1 MFHVFI
7 KNILINYT
15 QWFCLI
21 SRIFF
26 KIPIVIFLL
35 LTACQ
40 ATTPPP
46 PKSSE
51 REETYLVEVAAIT
64 KQSLNKIDSYTGNV
78 IARRSV
84 RIFTQEAGKITA
96 LPYYEGDAVKS
107 GTMLVQLDDALLKA
121 QFNKAQA
128 SYQQTQVNTKRLRL
142 LGAKKLIAEEEMLRA
157 ETEEA
162 VAKADVEILTTRLG
176 YTTITA
182 PFNGILTAR
191 LVEIG
196 DIVTAN
202 THVATLI
209 DPNSLIVNVSLPE
222 LPFNQLK
229 LQDNATIHLD
239 ALGSQTWRGKVMRL
253 HPTLDAN
260 TRLGTVEISLNP
272 LPSGAKSGQFAK
284 VNFDTLLKPQIAI
297 PYTGLRRDREGEFVF
312 LVTENNQVKRQAV
325 HSGQRL
331 ANVVEIIEGLAEG
344 QKIVTRG
351 FLGLQAGKTVQIA
364 KP

>member
-1 MFHVFI
+1 MFHFST
-7 KNILINYT
+7 KAILINCKM
-15 QWFCLI
+15 WARFN
-21 SRIFF
+21 SKIFF
-26 KIPIVIFLL
+26 IQIITLLL

-51 REETYLVEVAAIT
+51 REETYLVEINTVT

-78 IARRSV
+78 TARRSV
-84 RIFTQEAGKITA
+84 RIFTQEAGKIMA
-96 LPYYEGDAVKS
+96 FPYYEGDAVKS
-107 GTMLVQLDDALLKA
+107 GAMLVQLDDALLKA

-128 SYQQTQVNTKRLRL
+128 TYQQTQVNTKRLRL
-142 LGAKKLIAEEEMLRA
+142 LGAKKLVADEEVLKA

-162 VAKADVEILTTRLG
+162 VAKADVEILTTRLS
-176 YTTITA
+176 YTAITA

-209 DPNSLIVNVSLPE
+209 DPNSLIINVSLPE
-222 LPFNQLK
+222 FPFNQLK
-229 LQDNATIHLD
+229 LQDNATIYLD
-239 ALGSQTWRGKVMRL
+239 ALGSQAWRGKVSRL
-253 HPTLDAN
+253 HPTLDTN
-260 TRLGTVEISLNP
+260 TRLGMVEISLNP

-284 VNFDTLLKPQIAI
+284 VSFDTLLKPQIAI

-312 LVTENNQVKRQAV
+312 LITENNQAKRQAV

-351 FLGLQAGKTVQIA
+351 FLGLQAGKTVQIV

>member
-1 MFHVFI
+1 MPYFFI
-7 KNILINYT
+7 THFLGHCRTQVHFVATKSYYIQILI
-15 QWFCLI
+15 
-21 SRIFF
+21 
-26 KIPIVIFLL
+26 L

-40 ATTPPP
+40 ATPPP
-46 PKSSE
+46 PSKPGE
-51 REETYLVEVAAIT
+51 REEIYLVEVTTVT
-64 KQSLNKIDSYTGNV
+64 KQSPNKVENYSGDV
-78 IARRSV
+78 MARRSV
-84 RIFTQEAGKITA
+84 RIFTQEAGKIMA
-96 LPYYEGDAVKS
+96 LPYYEGDSIKIGS
-107 GTMLVQLDDALLKA
+107 TLIQLDDALLKA

-128 SYQQTQVNTKRLRL
+128 AYQQTQINTKRLRL
-142 LGAKKLIAEEEMLRA
+142 LGAKKLVSEEEILKA
-157 ETEEA
+157 ETEEII
-162 VAKADVEILTTRLG
+162 AKADAEILTTRLS

-191 LVEIG
+191 LAEIG

-202 THVATLI
+202 THVATLV
-209 DPNSLIVNVSLPE
+209 DPNSLIIKVTIPE
-222 LPFNQLK
+222 LAFNQLK
-229 LQDNATIHLD
+229 LQDNATVSID
-239 ALGSQTWRGKVMRL
+239 ALGSQKWQGKVTRL

-284 VNFDTLLKPQIAI
+284 VSFDTLLKPQIAI

-312 LVTENNQVKRQAV
+312 LVTENNQVKRQGI

-331 ANVVEIIEGLAEG
+331 ANVVEITEGLSEG